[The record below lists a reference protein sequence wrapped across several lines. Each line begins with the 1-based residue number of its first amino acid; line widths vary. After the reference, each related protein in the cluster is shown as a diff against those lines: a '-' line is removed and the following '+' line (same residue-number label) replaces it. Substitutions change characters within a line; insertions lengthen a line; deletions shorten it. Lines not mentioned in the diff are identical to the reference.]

1 MQKNKFV
8 AQSIAFVK
16 NELTDAEAGHDYF
29 HIERVYKIALK
40 IAQNEGANQE
50 VVALAALLHDIA
62 DYKFH
67 GGNESL
73 GVKKASEFL
82 ASINTPQH
90 THEAVISILEQIGF
104 KGGHQQVT
112 QPSLE
117 LQAVQDADFLDAMG
131 AIGIARTF
139 NYGGFKNN
147 LIYDPSISPNLSMSK
162 EMYKKGGGT
171 TINHFYEKLLRL
183 KDKIQTPTGKKMAQ
197 KRHEFMQQY
206 LSQFFLEWEG
216 KV

>member
-8 AQSIAFVK
+8 AQTITFVK
-16 NELTDAEAGHDYF
+16 DELAGAEAGHDYF
-29 HIERVYKIALK
+29 HIERVYKIALQ
-40 IAQNEGANQE
+40 IAQIEGANQE

-67 GGNESL
+67 EGNESL
-73 GVKKASEFL
+73 GAQKAGEFL
-82 ASINTPQH
+82 ASIDTPEP
-90 THEAVISILEQIGF
+90 TYNAVIDILKQIGF
-104 KGGHQQVT
+104 KGGHQQIS

-117 LQAVQDADFLDAMG
+117 LQVVQDADFLDAMG

-147 LIYDPSISPNLSMSK
+147 LIYDPNISPNLNMSK
-162 EMYKKGGGT
+162 DVYKKGGGT

-183 KDKIQTPTGKKMAQ
+183 KDKIQTSTGKKMAQ
-197 KRHEFMQQY
+197 KRHQFMQQY

>member
-16 NELTDAEAGHDYF
+16 DELAGAEASHDYF
-29 HIERVYKIALK
+29 HVERVYKIALQ
-40 IAQNEGANQE
+40 IAQKEGANQE

-67 GGNESL
+67 EGDESL

-82 ASINTPQH
+82 ASINTPRH

-112 QPSLE
+112 LPSLE
-117 LQAVQDADFLDAMG
+117 LQVVQDADFLDAMG

-147 LIYDPSISPNLSMSK
+147 LIYDPNISPNLNMSK
-162 EMYKKGGGT
+162 DVYKKGGGT

-183 KDKIQTPTGKKMAQ
+183 KDKIQTSTGKKMAQ
-197 KRHEFMQQY
+197 KRHEFMQLY